1 MRTHRLWLAAALSA
15 LLMVAWPSSGT
26 AGAQPGGPNPPQPIA
41 VFPPGSFPESLA
53 VRRGDLF
60 VSLGFAGAVVRVAP
74 NGSQSTYA
82 SGLPMGDGLLTGL
95 AFDKAGDLY
104 VAAATFAADPAPG
117 VFMIPPGG
125 GSFTRVLTLPAGS
138 FPNGLAIHGKYLYVS
153 DSDLGAIWRV
163 QPTGTNTI
171 VSAPWYQNA
180 LLAPVKNLGANGIAF
195 DARGS
200 HLYVAVSDQGRI
212 VRLTLS
218 ANGSVSATS
227 VVTEQQQLRS
237 ADGIAFD
244 SANRL
249 YIAVN
254 DTNRLYRL
262 NLRDASLTTL
272 AGRSDGL
279 SYPTQP
285 AFDTEPGSTTLYLT
299 NGAFFNGLA
308 DVEAFDVG
316 ISGLPLP

>member
-1 MRTHRLWLAAALSA
+1 MRSNRSRLAVGLLALV
-15 LLMVAWPSSGT
+15 MVASTGSAT
-26 AGAQPGGPNPPQPIA
+26 ASAGPGGPNPPQPIA
-41 VFPPGSFPESLA
+41 VFPAGSFPESLA
-53 VRRGDLF
+53 VRGGDLF
-60 VSLGFAGAVVRVAP
+60 VSLGFAGEVMRVTPA
-74 NGSQSTYA
+74 GSQSAYA
-82 SGLPMGDGLLTGL
+82 SAIPMGDGLLTGL

-117 VFMIPPGG
+117 VFMIPPGS
-125 GSFTRVLTLPAGS
+125 GSFTRVLTLPAES

-153 DSDLGAIWRV
+153 DSSLGAIWRV
-163 QPTGTNTI
+163 LPTGTNTI

-180 LLAPVKNLGANGIAF
+180 LLAPAKNIGANGIAF
-195 DARGS
+195 DATGR

-212 VRLTLS
+212 VRLTL
-218 ANGSVSATS
+218 ATNGSVSATS

-244 SANRL
+244 SADRL

-262 NLRDASLTTL
+262 SLRDTSLTTL